1 MTLFERLAKT
11 DRLLRAG
18 DATEGDEIGTPPV
31 FELRPIGRTTPPSTV
46 L

>member
-11 DRLLRAG
+11 GRPLRAG
-18 DATEGDEIGTPPV
+18 DATEGDEIGTLPV
-31 FELRPIGRTTPPSTV
+31 FELRPIVRTTPPSTV